1 MCSIPTFPKRG
12 EYPNILKS
20 GVAPTLSE
28 PTITSSY
35 RSLNRDIVTRAWNSA
50 FLVNKTKKGQ
60 CYGNIRKIG
69 AFRVV
74 NNAGDVLSR
83 ENYSCG
89 GPNMVTPNSL
99 LANMTW
105 GGGQSRLQ
113 CDGSGIPPSTCN
125 VKYVY
130 DSSDYTTYLKQ
141 QATNKDMVAPN
152 FTDGGSTTNYSGIRI
167 KKKCQR
173 ECPTKKRMPFWSV
186 C

>member
-1 MCSIPTFPKRG
+1 MCSLSTFPKRG

-20 GVAPTLSE
+20 GVSPKLSY
-28 PTITSSY
+28 PSISSSY
-35 RSLNRDIVTRAWNSA
+35 RSLNRDIVTRSWNSA
-50 FLVNKTKKGQ
+50 FLVDKTKNGK

-89 GPNMVTPNSL
+89 GPSTVTSNSL
-99 LANMTW
+99 LANMSW
-105 GGGQSRLQ
+105 GGGQSTKG
-113 CDGSGIPPSTCN
+113 CDKTGVPPSTCN

-130 DSSDYTTYLKQ
+130 DSSDYITYLRQ
-141 QATNKDMVAPN
+141 QAVNKDMVAPN
-152 FTDGGSTTNYSGIRI
+152 YTDGGATTNYSCIRV
-167 KKKCQR
+167 KKNCNNNCSSR
-173 ECPTKKRMPFWSV
+173 RNVVFWKS